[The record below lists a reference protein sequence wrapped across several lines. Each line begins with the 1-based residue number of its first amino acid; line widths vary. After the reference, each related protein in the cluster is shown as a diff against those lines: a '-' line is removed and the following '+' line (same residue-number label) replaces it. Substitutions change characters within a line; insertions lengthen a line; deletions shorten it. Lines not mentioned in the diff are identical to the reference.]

1 MQFPYFYDVSR
12 TREMTSVFGG
22 YNHQLSCADGQFFDM
37 KNMSSK
43 YFPVLSPR
51 EKRGFIKTLVN
62 PQGIL
67 DKEDLWWID
76 DRKLYKNGT
85 QVWLTGVRLSEL
97 SPKTMAK
104 MGAYLVI
111 FPDKIYY
118 NVDNGKC
125 GYLDNV
131 TDSNSI
137 GATAEFDLCDEQGNA
152 ITYSKAE
159 DYDKANAKDGDY
171 VLSTSGAKPTL
182 KVYSAT
188 TGIWTTVA
196 TTYISISFLGIGKGF
211 AKDDCVKISVNDN
224 RGLEAVFVN
233 NEAEGIYSTDTYLV
247 DVKDDVIT
255 IPGIYVPYSKAEGE
269 EDRSVLARVERKAPS
284 MSFIT
289 ECNNRLWG
297 CSDDGREVYCCRLGD
312 VKNWRDYRGTS
323 TGSWSA
329 TIGTDGKF
337 TGAITY
343 EGYPTFFKED
353 SILQIAVSGQGAHAT
368 RSTECRGLQEGSER
382 SLAIIDKVIYY
393 KSPWGVCTFNGGIP
407 SVISDELGD
416 ERYSNAVAGAIDN
429 QYYISMKNSKGIS
442 SLFVYDTKNG
452 LWAKE
457 DDTEALLFCKHNE
470 ELYFVD
476 AKDKMLKSARGT
488 LEFSFPEAAKEEEV
502 SWYVESGNIGYSSPD
517 YKYIARINIRI
528 TLETGSNADFYVQY
542 DSNGIWEHKFNMNGV
557 GTRSFSIPIIP
568 RRCDHFSYKIS
579 GKGGCKI
586 HSLTKTV
593 EEGSDD

>member
-1 MQFPYFYDVSR
+1 MFFPYYDEASK

-22 YNHQLSCADGQFFDM
+22 YNHQLSCADGQFYDM
-37 KNMSSK
+37 QNMSSK
-43 YFPVLSPR
+43 YFPILSPR
-51 EKRGFIKTLVN
+51 EKRGFVKTLVN

-67 DKEDLWWID
+67 DKEELWWID
-76 DRKLYKNGT
+76 DRKLYKNGKE
-85 QVWLTGVRLSEL
+85 VPMTGVRLSEL
-97 SPKTMAK
+97 KPKSMAK

-111 FPDKIYY
+111 FPDKVYY
-118 NVDNGKC
+118 NSVTEEC

-137 GATAEFDLCDEQGNA
+137 GATATFALCDEQGKA
-152 ITYSKAE
+152 ITYQKSE

-196 TTYISISFLGIGKGF
+196 TTYISIAFSGIGKGF

-233 NEAEGIYSTDTYLV
+233 NEAEGIYSADTYLV

-255 IPGIYVPYSKAEGE
+255 IPGIYVPYTKEEGE
-269 EDRSVLARVERKAPS
+269 EDQGVLVRVERKAPT
-284 MSFIT
+284 MAFVT
-289 ECNNRLWG
+289 ECGNRLWG
-297 CSDDGREVYCCRLGD
+297 CSDDGREVYCCKLGD
-312 VKNWRDYRGTS
+312 ITNWRNYRGIS
-323 TGSWSA
+323 TDAWSA
-329 TIGTDGKF
+329 TIGSDGKF

-353 SILQIAVSGQGAHAT
+353 SILQIAISNTGAHAT
-368 RSTECRGLQEGSER
+368 RSTECRGLQKGSER

-393 KSPWGVCTFNGGIP
+393 KSPLGICAYNGGIP
-407 SVISDELGD
+407 AIISDELGD
-416 ERYSNAVAGAIDN
+416 ERYHGAAAGAIDN
-429 QYYISMKNSKGIS
+429 LYYISVKDASGNAT
-442 SLFVYDTKNG
+442 LFVYDTKNG
-452 LWAKE
+452 MWTKE
-457 DDTEALLFCKHNE
+457 DDTEAIFFCKHNE
-470 ELYFVD
+470 ELYYVD
-476 AKDKMLKSARGT
+476 AKENLLKSVRGT
-488 LEFSFPEAAKEEEV
+488 LEFNFPEARSEEKVE
-502 SWYVESGNIGYSSPD
+502 WYVESGNIGYSSPD
-517 YKYIARINIRI
+517 YKYIARINLRI
-528 TLETGSNADFYVQY
+528 TLEAGSNADFYIQY
-542 DSNGIWEHKFNMNGV
+542 DSNGVWEHKFNMNGF